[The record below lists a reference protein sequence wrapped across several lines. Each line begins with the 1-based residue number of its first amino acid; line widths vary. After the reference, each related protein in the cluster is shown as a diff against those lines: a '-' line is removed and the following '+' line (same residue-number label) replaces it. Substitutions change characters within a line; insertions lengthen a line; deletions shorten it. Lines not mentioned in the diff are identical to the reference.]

1 MHDCPH
7 HCGGF
12 AISIDLDP
20 IPHISSQPDE
30 DEPFTGGD
38 ASPLNDAD
46 EAEVL
51 PDDPDVAGDD
61 GSNEPS

>member
-1 MHDCPH
+1 M
-7 HCGGF
+7 
-12 AISIDLDP
+12 SIELNP
-20 IPHISSQPDE
+20 IPHIGAPADDE
-30 DEPFTGGD
+30 EPFTGGD